1 MGYRVLLKRY
11 MQELRRTTGTDY
23 VQQIIDAETL
33 SKREVGE
40 LRSIAAELTRETILR
55 QYEERQD

>member
-1 MGYRVLLKRY
+1 